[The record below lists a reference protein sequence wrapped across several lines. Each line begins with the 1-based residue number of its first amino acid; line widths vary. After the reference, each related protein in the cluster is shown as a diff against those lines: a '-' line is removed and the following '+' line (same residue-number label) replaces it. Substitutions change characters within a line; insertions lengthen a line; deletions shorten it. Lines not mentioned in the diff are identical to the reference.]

1 MNPRYL
7 NSVTQERVGQ
17 KCWHWIPAQLA
28 CAYLK
33 GHLKGRA
40 LDWFEVLGYR
50 VIEDKTTDYAHLK
63 QALSEQFPVVRN
75 RSELET
81 RFYSSSQRRDQQPS
95 DFIYELLK
103 IHKVLK
109 LEMSEEKLIDH
120 VVSRLEPQILDYV
133 EVRHPRNTANLLQIV
148 DKYEERFMH
157 RQIRDRKIGENRNN
171 ERYANNSRPQREF
184 NRFENQGFANNRRF
198 EGRRQGGQS
207 DQPFHSQGGRQSGS
221 RNSSFRGQNERSRKA
236 IDVNMGHYG
245 TRSGEI
251 FYFGGGLFSDQPG
264 LTHVVYHEIDTGDK
278 GPVVSR
284 PYKYDRVKQGII
296 DYHID
301 KMLRDGTICP
311 INSPYASPVVLTRKK
326 NDLPPDSP
334 EAYRFAIDY
343 RKLNGITKYPRYPLP
358 VIDDLLTNIPHTNVM
373 STLDLRSGYFQLAI
387 SPKGHRKTAFITRN
401 GTFAFLRMPLVFLGR
416 RLNFQRA
423 IDIIL
428 KPVIGR
434 FVLVYMDDVIITSP
448 SFKDHLDH
456 LTQVLPYC
464 ETQG

>member
-1 MNPRYL
+1 MATGSFMSHNYSSSQSEVPRDHYNGAQRINPE
-7 NSVTQERVGQ
+7 NRVGSSFRIIPEQ
-17 KCWHWIPAQLA
+17 YFSGIENIDDFLENIDHNLAYYEIPAQLA

-75 RSELET
+75 R
-81 RFYSSSQRRDQQPS
+81 
-95 DFIYELLK
+95 
-103 IHKVLK
+103 
-109 LEMSEEKLIDH
+109 
-120 VVSRLEPQILDYV
+120 
-133 EVRHPRNTANLLQIV
+133 HPRNTANLLQIV
-148 DKYEERFMH
+148 DKYEERFIH
-157 RQIRDRKIGENRNN
+157 RQIRGSSEGFRSSGPHENNRFNTRHRQENWRENRNN

-184 NRFENQGFANNRRF
+184 NRFENQGFTNNRRF

-221 RNSSFRGQNERSRKA
+221 RNNSFRGQNERKEKLVDIDLTESKLDDEQQKQLKA
-236 IDVNMGHYG
+236 LFNN
-245 TRSGEI
+245 
-251 FYFGGGLFSDQPG
+251 FKGLFSDQPG

-311 INSPYASPVVLTRKK
+311 INSPYASPVVLTRKN

-387 SPKGHRKTAFITRN
+387 SPKDIEKNSVYHSQWHFCIPTHAFW
-401 GTFAFLRMPLVFLGR
+401 
-416 RLNFQRA
+416 
-423 IDIIL
+423 
-428 KPVIGR
+428 
-434 FVLVYMDDVIITSP
+434 
-448 SFKDHLDH
+448 SFW
-456 LTQVLPYC
+456 
-464 ETQG
+464 GGA

>member
-1 MNPRYL
+1 MIFLENIDHNLAYY
-7 NSVTQERVGQ
+7 E
-17 KCWHWIPAQLA
+17 IPAQLA

-103 IHKVLK
+103 IHKILK

-120 VVSRLEPQILDYV
+120 VISRLEPQILIMSKQ
-133 EVRHPRNTANLLQIV
+133 ENWR
-148 DKYEERFMH
+148 
-157 RQIRDRKIGENRNN
+157 ENRNN

-184 NRFENQGFANNRRF
+184 NRFENQGFTNNRRF
-198 EGRRQGGQS
+198 EGRRQNGQS

-221 RNSSFRGQNERSRKA
+221 RNSSFR
-236 IDVNMGHYG
+236 
-245 TRSGEI
+245 
-251 FYFGGGLFSDQPG
+251 GLFSDQPG

-311 INSPYASPVVLTRKK
+311 INSPYASPVVLTRMN

-334 EAYRFAIDY
+334 ETYRFAIDY
-343 RKLNGITKYPRYPLP
+343 RKLNAITKYPRYPLP
-358 VIDDLLTNIPHTNVM
+358 VIDDLLTIYLLTP
-373 STLDLRSGYFQLAI
+373 TLC
-387 SPKGHRKTAFITRN
+387 
-401 GTFAFLRMPLVFLGR
+401 PL
-416 RLNFQRA
+416 
-423 IDIIL
+423 
-428 KPVIGR
+428 
-434 FVLVYMDDVIITSP
+434 
-448 SFKDHLDH
+448 
-456 LTQVLPYC
+456 
-464 ETQG
+464 